1 MQNLSEILV
10 LNSRIISYLAI
21 EMRNVNHF
29 IGHKTFYLKNKCGLK
44 QAYGWI
50 KATCILVVLSRCC
63 VLTSYA
69 RWALH
74 LFMGSF
80 QNGRI
85 FVWPQIIIAVHWE
98 NKKNKNAINGHP
110 SKLFVVSPKY
120 SCTHTNCCVQYADS
134 HKAQSRYIFN
144 HIPPFDFCA
153 PSHPVWSLCVLLYVI
168 CTDDMTHR

>member
-1 MQNLSEILV
+1 MQNLSEIWMV

-50 KATCILVVLSRCC
+50 KATCILVVQSRCC

-74 LFMGSF
+74 LFMSE
-80 QNGRI
+80 R
-85 FVWPQIIIAVHWE
+85 
-98 NKKNKNAINGHP
+98 KNKNAINGHP

-144 HIPPFDFCA
+144 HIPPFDVCA